1 MTTNNSSRKK
11 VIIIDDDAA
20 ILSLLG
26 DILEGEYQVEKQDS
40 AEAGIQSLHHSKPDL
55 IILDINLGEAHG
67 IDTARTIKLDPENN
81 DIPII
86 FISGL
91 ATKEDRVAGYE
102 VGAVDFIS
110 KPFASKEV
118 LHKVRIHINFF
129 AEIDERNQTIDETR
143 QMAFT
148 AMSQSG
154 EIGQVL
160 HFMRDSF
167 ACDSYEKIANRIF
180 EYMESQQLNTA
191 ILIKADTPIYF
202 SPEIKI
208 ARLDQEI
215 LERLNM
221 LERIIDFGK
230 RSLYNFENISILI
243 KDMPLE
249 DEGRYGRIKD
259 NVCLILEA
267 ADAKIIG
274 INNELILQKHN
285 EAITKAIETS
295 RVTLKEIETSFQNN
309 AKMNASIMF
318 KLKEQ
323 IEDCF
328 LQLGLSESQ
337 ELEISNI
344 IDDADRESTALYDS
358 GLQIEDRITK
368 LANTFSELSNAESE
382 K

>member
-1 MTTNNSSRKK
+1 MNTNNNSRQK
-11 VIIIDDDAA
+11 VLIIDDDTAV
-20 ILSLLG
+20 LGLLG
-26 DILEGEYQVEKQDS
+26 DILEEEYQVEKWDS
-40 AEAGIQSLHHSKPDL
+40 VKDGIQSLHTNKPDL

-67 IDTARTIKLDPENN
+67 IETAKMIKLDPDNN

-91 ATKEDRVAGYE
+91 ATKEDRIAGYE

-110 KPFASKEV
+110 KPFATEEI
-118 LHKVRIHINFF
+118 LYKVRIHINFF
-129 AEIDERNQTIDETR
+129 AEIEERNQTIDETR

-167 ACDSYEKIANRIF
+167 TCDNYEKIASRIF

-191 ILIKADTPIYF
+191 ILIKSDTHLYF
-202 SPEIKI
+202 SHEGEI

-230 RSLYNFENISILI
+230 RSLYNFENISLLI
-243 KDMPLE
+243 KDMPVD
-249 DEGRYGRIKD
+249 DEGLYGRIKD

-267 ADAKIIG
+267 ADAKIVG

-285 EAITKAIETS
+285 QAITKAIETS
-295 RVTLKEIETSFQNN
+295 RVTLKEIEASFQNN

-328 LQLGLSESQ
+328 IQLGLSESQ

-358 GLQIEDRITK
+358 GLQIEDRIAK
-368 LANTFSELSNAESE
+368 LANTFSELSNTET